1 MFKIFRKPAEED
13 ERERAVALYD
23 KVVSLTTDTHEAR
36 SMRLRVGML
45 CKAHLD
51 KTFVAGAQQTE
62 AFEVASALAVT
73 QGKNRPEPPV
83 APLFQ
88 TINSS
93 SGSVCVYIPKEFA
106 EEAFAIGAL
115 YQKTELTAEQAIEA
129 MQRLAD
135 RISFDAL
142 KLNSPFVALQ
152 FLRDELAAQS
162 GEAGEGEGEGPQD
175 GADGPPGR
183 G

>member
-13 ERERAVALYD
+13 ERERAVALYE
-23 KVVSLTTDTHEAR
+23 KVVSLTTDTHDAR

-62 AFEVASALAVT
+62 AFEVAAALAVS

-83 APLFQ
+83 ATPFQ

-93 SGSVCVYIPKEFA
+93 SGSVCVYVPKEFA

-115 YQKTELTAEQAIEA
+115 YQKTELTAEQSIEA

-135 RISFDAL
+135 RISFDVL

-152 FLRDELAAQS
+152 FLRDELAAQ
-162 GEAGEGEGEGPQD
+162 GGAEDEGQDDSAEGPQ
-175 GADGPPGR
+175 GR
-183 G
+183 E